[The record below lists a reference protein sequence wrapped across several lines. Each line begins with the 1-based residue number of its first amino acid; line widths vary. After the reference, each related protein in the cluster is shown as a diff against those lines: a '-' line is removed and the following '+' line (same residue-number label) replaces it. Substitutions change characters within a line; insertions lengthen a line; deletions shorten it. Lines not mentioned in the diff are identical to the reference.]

1 MRNTALFIA
10 MSLDGYLA
18 DAQGGVSWLQGQDAG
33 EEAPDF
39 YSAFFHTV
47 DTVVMGWNTYHQ
59 VVTELSPEQWPYT
72 GLKTW
77 VITHRD
83 LPSTEEIHFTAESP
97 CALVQRLRV
106 ETGKA
111 IWICGGAG
119 IVHPLIDEDL
129 IDTYAISIIPT
140 LLGSGIPLFP
150 SSGRE
155 HPLKLL
161 RSQSG
166 NGITELTYTRR

>member
-97 CALVQRLRV
+97 CALV
-106 ETGKA
+106 
-111 IWICGGAG
+111 
-119 IVHPLIDEDL
+119 
-129 IDTYAISIIPT
+129 
-140 LLGSGIPLFP
+140 
-150 SSGRE
+150 
-155 HPLKLL
+155 
-161 RSQSG
+161 
-166 NGITELTYTRR
+166 